1 MHVQTQNSLHEQG
14 DIVFAQPYP
23 NEVFAHPYP
32 YPNDKMMQDVAL
44 EMEVEVELTGTYPF
58 VVGCGGG
65 SDKLR

>member
-14 DIVFAQPYP
+14 DIVFAQ
-23 NEVFAHPYP
+23 P